1 MNIIAFSDP
10 NDILSYPVPLDFASN
25 SIDSRICPQVT
36 NVSLN
41 VATQKSLFDAASFA
55 NPLTAH
61 SGYMEDDRVI
71 DLIANGIKGGSLS
84 PLIAE
89 RCKWLETVQETQK
102 EKS

>member
-10 NDILSYPVPLDFASN
+10 NDILSYPVPLDFTTN
-25 SIDSRICPQVT
+25 SIDSRICPAVT

-41 VATQKSLFDAASFA
+41 IAAQKSLFDAASFA

-71 DLIANGIKGGSLS
+71 DLIANGISKKKIT
-84 PLIAE
+84 PLIE
-89 RCKWLETVQETQK
+89 KRCKWLEQAQIGERK
-102 EKS
+102 K